1 MTRERRPDADL
12 RLASELEP
20 VAHVRDGTEE
30 YRVEVEAPGLG
41 EHDLHV
47 ELVDRLVRV
56 SGPDLRKPGTD
67 SNFEFLFRLPESAD
81 PAGLH
86 ARFAAGVLV
95 VTAPKLH
102 NGPRAVEI
110 DDDGDGS

>member
-1 MTRERRPDADL
+1 MTGGRGQDAAV
-12 RLASELEP
+12 RLAAELEP
-20 VAHVRDGTEE
+20 VAHVRDGDEE

-67 SNFEFLFRLPESAD
+67 STFEFLFRLPESAD
-81 PAGLH
+81 AVGLH
-86 ARFAAGVLV
+86 AVFVRGVLV

-110 DDDGDGS
+110 DDDDDGG

>member
-1 MTRERRPDADL
+1 MTRDPRPDADL
-12 RLASELEP
+12 RLAAELEP
-20 VAHVRDGTEE
+20 VAHVRDGIEE

-67 SNFEFLFRLPESAD
+67 STFEFLFRLPESAD
-81 PAGLH
+81 AGLLH
-86 ARFAAGVLV
+86 ASFTHGVLV
-95 VTAPKLH
+95 VSAPKLH

-110 DDDGDGS
+110 DDQDDG